1 MKKLIALILAV
12 LILFVGFLGY
22 NQFRIASSEEGLT
35 LEDYSESTTDYD
47 RMFREHDPEEIVLRC
62 GERDCTWS
70 EYFYFYYKYASQVES
85 MIQMMPLYYGT
96 EVSWDDYY
104 DEAEG
109 ITFAQA
115 PAVLAEEELRTF
127 AAIEKL
133 AEEQGIRRDGPVADK
148 VNEIV
153 EEYKQ
158 SYQVETEEELFAALA
173 EQHVDRKVFDLVIGD
188 NVMAE
193 MLFEELYG
201 AEGEKLDDGEAVK
214 FLEDNGYVHVMHIL
228 LMTMD
233 PGTGE
238 TAGQD
243 AAAQKLELAESIAEE
258 LKAIKDPQEKLA
270 RFSELE
276 QKYNEDGGCEYC
288 FTERT
293 MVQEFRDASVALKEY
308 EVSDP
313 VETAYGYHVILRL
326 PQDGSIEMADS
337 GNTAKYT
344 LANEKFNEKILKALE
359 NFEAKYV
366 PGFRIPQIAD
376 FVK

>member
-276 QKYNEDGGCEYC
+276 QK
-288 FTERT
+288 
-293 MVQEFRDASVALKEY
+293 
-308 EVSDP
+308 
-313 VETAYGYHVILRL
+313 
-326 PQDGSIEMADS
+326 
-337 GNTAKYT
+337 
-344 LANEKFNEKILKALE
+344 
-359 NFEAKYV
+359 
-366 PGFRIPQIAD
+366 
-376 FVK
+376 